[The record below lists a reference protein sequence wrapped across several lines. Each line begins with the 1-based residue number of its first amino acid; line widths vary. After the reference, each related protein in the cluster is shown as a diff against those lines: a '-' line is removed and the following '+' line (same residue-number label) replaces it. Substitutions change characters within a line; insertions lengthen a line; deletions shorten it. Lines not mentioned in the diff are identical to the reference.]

1 MLLAMRD
8 RLPEL
13 YAYSFS
19 AYSQPSILYYGRFTL
34 LSNEGP
40 QQGDPLG
47 PLSFSNT
54 VHPLLESMVSDL
66 TLGYLDDVT
75 LGGDQGH
82 VVKDVHR
89 VIEVGHKMGLTL
101 MLANVNLLQTH
112 TLQ

>member
-1 MLLAMRD
+1 MTTSL
-8 RLPEL
+8 
-13 YAYSFS
+13 
-19 AYSQPSILYYGRFTL
+19 TL
-34 LSNEGP
+34 CHVNLHV
-40 QQGDPLG
+40 LIIIII
-47 PLSFSNT
+47 
-54 VHPLLESMVSDL
+54 